1 MIKSVHDYQI
11 DDVFKKDAGFCY
23 VIPKYQR
30 EYTWGQ
36 YQWKDLYDDICE
48 NDFGYFI
55 GSIIC
60 IDNSS
65 DAFQIKELEV
75 VDGQQRLTTLCLLLT
90 AIYNRLKEHKDEL
103 DEDDEDELPALRKS
117 IICKGSS
124 NGLILCPQIQN
135 NNQADFNVVMYEN
148 GLLKS
153 AKKEKNWGNRK
164 IAKCYKYFL
173 QRLDQDIEESGDAVT
188 TLLEIKRKVSK
199 AVLVKIEVG
208 NHAEAYTLF
217 ESLNNRGTPLTA
229 IDLMKNLILAR
240 AERSGLTCDDCF
252 EDWQTLL
259 GYLTDDYS
267 TQERFFRQYYNAFKN
282 RLNEPFRTDEQRKK
296 DPLGYIA
303 TRSNLLSIFE
313 ELINRDL
320 PGFMADVLACGEI
333 YSELILSSDDKTKFT
348 NSLIELS
355 RIQGAPSYLL
365 LMYLFKNQAE
375 LKLQD
380 SILQDTIKLLTRFF
394 VRRNITDTPNTR
406 DLNKIFMQIISD
418 IEEKG
423 LVGAM
428 IYQHIYAELVHWSA
442 SDEIFEEK
450 LKGDI
455 YEENVGVARFVL
467 CAIAQ
472 RAMTTETWTD
482 LWEQNDYGGKK
493 VFKWTIEHI
502 FPEGRN
508 IPDTWVEMIAGGD
521 RSLANEYLEQ
531 YVHKIGNLT
540 ITGYNSTLSNLS
552 FVEKRDRL
560 NAQKLYVGYKNGL
573 EINKELAEKDSWT
586 VQDIIDRTN
595 KLVAQLVVMY
605 KL

>member
-23 VIPKYQR
+23 SIPKYQR

-36 YQWKDLYDDICE
+36 YQWKDLYDDVCE
-48 NDFGYFI
+48 NDYGYFI

-90 AIYNRLKEHKDEL
+90 AIYNRLKQHKDEL
-103 DEDDEDELPALRKS
+103 DEDDEDELPTLRKS
-117 IICKGSS
+117 IICKGAS

-135 NNQADFNVVMYEN
+135 NNQADFNVVMFKN
-148 GLLKS
+148 GLLKN

-173 QRLDQDIEESGDAVT
+173 HRLDQDIEESGDAVT

-208 NHAEAYTLF
+208 SHAEAYTLF

-252 EDWQTLL
+252 DDWQTLL

-282 RLNEPFRTDEQRKK
+282 ELNEPFRTDGQRKK

-320 PGFMADVLACGEI
+320 TGFMNDILICGEI
-333 YSELILSSDDKTKFT
+333 YSQLILSNDNKTKYT
-348 NSLIELS
+348 NSLTELS

-365 LMYLFKNQAE
+365 LMYLFKKQEE
-375 LKLQD
+375 LQIQD
-380 SILQDTIKLLTRFF
+380 SDLQDTIKLLTRFF
-394 VRRNITDTPNTR
+394 VRRNTTDTPNTR

-418 IEEKG
+418 VEEKG
-423 LVGAM
+423 LTGNV
-428 IYQHIYAELVHWSA
+428 IYQHIYEELVRWSA
-442 SDEIFEEK
+442 SDDVFEEK

-472 RAMTTETWTD
+472 KAMTTETWTD
-482 LWEQNDYGGKK
+482 LWEQNDYSGKK

-502 FPEGRN
+502 FPEGKN
-508 IPDTWVEMIAGGD
+508 IPSKWVDMIAGGD
-521 RSLANEYLEQ
+521 RNLANEYLEQ

-552 FVEKRDRL
+552 FIEKRDRL
-560 NAQKLYVGYKNGL
+560 NAQKLKVGYRNGL

-586 VQDIIDRTN
+586 VQDIIERTD
-595 KLVAQLVVMY
+595 KLVSQLLEMY
-605 KL
+605 SL

>member
-23 VIPKYQR
+23 SIPKYQR

-48 NDFGYFI
+48 NDYGYFI

-90 AIYNRLKEHKDEL
+90 AIYNRLKQHKDEL
-103 DEDDEDELPALRKS
+103 DEDDEDELPTLRKS
-117 IICKGSS
+117 IICKGAS

-135 NNQADFNVVMYEN
+135 NNQADFNVVMFEN

-173 QRLDQDIEESGDAVT
+173 HRLDQDIEESGDAVT

-208 NHAEAYTLF
+208 SHAEAYTLF

-252 EDWQTLL
+252 DDWQTLL

-282 RLNEPFRTDEQRKK
+282 ELNEPFRTDGQRKK

-320 PGFMADVLACGEI
+320 TGFMNDILACGEI
-333 YSELILSSDDKTKFT
+333 YSQLILSNDDKTKYT
-348 NSLIELS
+348 NSLTELS

-365 LMYLFKNQAE
+365 LMYLFKKQEE
-375 LKLQD
+375 LQIQD
-380 SILQDTIKLLTRFF
+380 SDLQDTIKLLTRFF
-394 VRRNITDTPNTR
+394 VRRNTTDTPNTR
-406 DLNKIFMQIISD
+406 DLNKIFMQIIFD
-418 IEEKG
+418 VEEKG
-423 LVGAM
+423 LTGNV
-428 IYQHIYAELVHWSA
+428 IYQHIYEELVRWSA
-442 SDEIFEEK
+442 SDDVFEEK

-472 RAMTTETWTD
+472 KAMTTETWTD

-502 FPEGRN
+502 FPEGKN
-508 IPDTWVEMIAGGD
+508 IPSKWVDMIAGGD
-521 RSLANEYLEQ
+521 RNLANEYLEQ
-531 YVHKIGNLT
+531 DVHKIGNLP

-552 FVEKRDRL
+552 FIEKRDRL
-560 NAQKLYVGYKNGL
+560 NAQKLKVGYRNGL

-586 VQDIIDRTN
+586 VQDIIERTD
-595 KLVAQLVVMY
+595 KLVSQLLEMY
-605 KL
+605 SL